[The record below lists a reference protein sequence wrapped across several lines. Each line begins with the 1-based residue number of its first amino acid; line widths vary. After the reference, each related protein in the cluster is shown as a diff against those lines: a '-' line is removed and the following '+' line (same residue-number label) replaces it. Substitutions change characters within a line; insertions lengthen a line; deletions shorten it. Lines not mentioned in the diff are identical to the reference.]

1 MRKVI
6 ESLPGSGQRN
16 QVWPV
21 PAGKSSAWGLA
32 TVLLLAAA
40 SSPGANPFITSIYTA
55 DPSAHVWADGRLY
68 VYPSHDMDP
77 ARGCDLMDRY
87 HVFSTDNMADWRDE
101 GEILRASQ
109 VTWGRPEGG
118 FMWAPDCAYKDGTYY
133 FYFPHPSGSQWN
145 STWKIGVATSAK
157 PAGDFTPRGYL
168 GGLDGNAMI
177 DPAVFTDT
185 DGQVYLYYG
194 GGGVCKGG
202 KLKASLME
210 IDGAMQPMTN
220 LVDFHEATWVFKRNG
235 IYYLTYADNH
245 PGANCMRYATS
256 SGPLGPW
263 THRGIYI
270 EPTGCDTTHGSVVE
284 YKGQWY
290 QFYHNQVLS
299 GQGNLRSMCV
309 DKLNFNAD
317 GTIQI
322 MVQTQEGVP
331 RVGPAST
338 FAQEAIKYGAA
349 GAVAA
354 HGAQL
359 EDDPAAA
366 DGKSIHGLH
375 LADSYFEFSQV
386 SGGQGG
392 GRATIGIHFAA
403 KENAKLALVVNGIN
417 YSFLNTP
424 ATGGWDVYQGQAGL
438 TVPLGAGSTNVIR
451 LSGGHGGVNV
461 DYLTVNLLDEA
472 LRASRGGHQN

>member
-1 MRKVI
+1 
-6 ESLPGSGQRN
+6 
-16 QVWPV
+16 
-21 PAGKSSAWGLA
+21 
-32 TVLLLAAA
+32 
-40 SSPGANPFITSIYTA
+40 
-55 DPSAHVWADGRLY
+55 
-68 VYPSHDMDP
+68 
-77 ARGCDLMDRY
+77 
-87 HVFSTDNMADWRDE
+87 
-101 GEILRASQ
+101 
-109 VTWGRPEGG
+109 
-118 FMWAPDCAYKDGTYY
+118 
-133 FYFPHPSGSQWN
+133 
-145 STWKIGVATSAK
+145 
-157 PAGDFTPRGYL
+157 
-168 GGLDGNAMI
+168 
-177 DPAVFTDT
+177 
-185 DGQVYLYYG
+185 
-194 GGGVCKGG
+194 
-202 KLKASLME
+202 
-210 IDGAMQPMTN
+210 
-220 LVDFHEATWVFKRNG
+220 
-235 IYYLTYADNH
+235 
-245 PGANCMRYATS
+245 
-256 SGPLGPW
+256 
-263 THRGIYI
+263 
-270 EPTGCDTTHGSVVE
+270 
-284 YKGQWY
+284 
-290 QFYHNQVLS
+290 
-299 GQGNLRSMCV
+299 MCV